1 MVAGQS
7 LENMEPLKVAKCTP
21 DMTPDGIDLTDQ
33 EYLTRFGTVVV
44 FVFLNEIE
52 AADLCFPSLGIQVT
66 PCSACAVVWSTS
78 SSSPSGILRHQAQP
92 PRSGTRFAAIGS
104 FREKLVRA

>member
-1 MVAGQS
+1 
-7 LENMEPLKVAKCTP
+7 
-21 DMTPDGIDLTDQ
+21 MTPDGIDLTDQ

-78 SSSPSGILRHQAQP
+78 STSEVIGIRCVILRDSTLLWNLVSQD
-92 PRSGTRFAAIGS
+92 TRTRRQRWRTAD
-104 FREKLVRA
+104 VRW

>member
-52 AADLCFPSLGIQVT
+52 AADLCFPSLGIQV
-66 PCSACAVVWSTS
+66 WSTS